1 MDSEKNID
9 SFFFFRPQGSNRR
22 RTITSANST
31 VPTFMKDIYLS
42 LLNDA
47 GDQGEIKN
55 LTFQNLDSLQGSQ
68 FQLQDKN
75 IQVNIFEI
83 LDLICDIFNF
93 NGKIHSFKF
102 QILITQNLISQ
113 LPKEFNNLMAGSI
126 SFIYLII

>member
-1 MDSEKNID
+1 MDSEKKHTF
-9 SFFFFRPQGSNRR
+9 FFFFRPQGSNRR

-75 IQVNIFEI
+75 IQVNIFVI
-83 LDLICDIFNF
+83 LDLKCDIFNF

-102 QILITQNLISQ
+102 QIFTTQNLVSQ
-113 LPKEFNNLMAGSI
+113 LPKGFNNLMVGFI
-126 SFIYLII
+126 SSIYLII